1 MARRAYD
8 VGQFLPRDAYL
19 GGASRHVARA
29 PNVFWPSG
37 TRSFAVRRRW
47 RRPRSTWTLSGRGAS
62 EEHRSDHLPRHQ
74 AERLRRPLNL
84 GPSRPIPPDPPLLAP
99 AKTGNAADDVIA
111 KLEQDRGLR
120 ARPARLWHR
129 QEGV

>member
-1 MARRAYD
+1 VITY
-8 VGQFLPRDAYL
+8 RDIK
-19 GGASRHVARA
+19 
-29 PNVFWPSG
+29 PNGFVDLW
-37 TRSFAVRRRW
+37 
-47 RRPRSTWTLSGRGAS
+47 
-62 EEHRSDHLPRHQ
+62 D
-74 AERLRRPLNL
+74 L
-84 GPSRPIPPDPPLLAP
+84 GPSRPIPPDQPPLAP